1 MQAVEVLKHTVQPRE
16 HASGRIGYSTWIF
29 IASVLMAVALLY
41 VWSHIHMTELEY
53 RIARELSSREQ
64 IAEEQ
69 TKLKVE
75 LATLRSPRR
84 IETIAR
90 EKLRMTYPERKQ
102 VIVLK

>member
-1 MQAVEVLKHTVQPRE
+1 M
-16 HASGRIGYSTWIF
+16 
-29 IASVLMAVALLY
+29 MAVTLLY

-53 RIARELSSREQ
+53 QIARELSNREK
-64 IAEEQ
+64 ITEEQ

-84 IETIAR
+84 IEAIAT
-90 EKLRMTYPERKQ
+90 EKLNMIYPDRRQ

>member
-1 MQAVEVLKHTVQPRE
+1 
-16 HASGRIGYSTWIF
+16 
-29 IASVLMAVALLY
+29 MAVALLY

-53 RIARELSSREQ
+53 QIARELSSREQ
-64 IAEEQ
+64 ITEEQ

-75 LATLRSPRR
+75 LATLKSPRR

-90 EKLRMTYPERKQ
+90 EKLQMTYPERKQ